1 MTENLN
7 IDKNKSDEEI
17 YLSLLPQLEA
27 LVNISEPVISNLSNI
42 TAALKEAFNKIS
54 WVGFYLLKSD
64 ALYLGPFQGKT
75 ACTVIKMGT
84 GVCGTSA
91 QKKETIVVDNVDEFP
106 GHIACDA
113 GSKSEIV
120 IPLIKYEKLI
130 GVLDVDSYDY
140 SSFNKID
147 KKYLEKVCELL
158 SYKLDL
164 EKFIIT

>member
-1 MTENLN
+1 M
-7 IDKNKSDEEI
+7 
-17 YLSLLPQLEA
+17 
-27 LVNISEPVISNLSNI
+27 
-42 TAALKEAFNKIS
+42 
-54 WVGFYLLKSD
+54 W
-64 ALYLGPFQGKT
+64 
-75 ACTVIKMGT
+75 
-84 GVCGTSA
+84 
-91 QKKETIVVDNVDEFP
+91 
-106 GHIACDA
+106 
-113 GSKSEIV
+113 KSEIV